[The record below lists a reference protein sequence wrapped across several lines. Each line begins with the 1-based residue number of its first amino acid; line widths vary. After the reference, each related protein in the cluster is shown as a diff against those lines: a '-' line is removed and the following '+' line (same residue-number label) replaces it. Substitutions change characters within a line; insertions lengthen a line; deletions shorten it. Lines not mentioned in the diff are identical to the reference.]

1 MPQMK
6 LNNKRMTQMKL
17 KREDATN
24 ETEAITN
31 SELR

>member
-1 MPQMK
+1 MK
-6 LNNKRMTQMKL
+6 LNDKRMTQMKL

-31 SELR
+31 LELR

>member
-1 MPQMK
+1 MK

-24 ETEAITN
+24 ETEVITN

>member
-6 LNNKRMTQMKL
+6 LKDKRMTQMKL

-24 ETEAITN
+24 ETEAITTQN
-31 SELR
+31 

>member
-1 MPQMK
+1 MK
-6 LNNKRMTQMKL
+6 LNDRRMTQMKL

-31 SELR
+31 SKLK